1 MNGVEKIEALQELLT
16 EDNSKIESLGFLLQ
30 LAEPTMNGETREDV
44 SKLARI
50 MYDIGGVIRDYTD
63 RISSALSDILY
74 EAEQMEKAG

>member
-1 MNGVEKIEALQELLT
+1 MNGVEKIESLQEIIT
-16 EDNSKIESLGFLLQ
+16 EDNAKIESLGFLLQ

-63 RISSALSDILY
+63 RIGSALSDLLY